1 MPPKKQAR
9 QTKFSKKNL
18 LTALHQAG
26 APLRSKNI
34 FDLFDADASLKKVI
48 KSTLAQMV
56 ESGEIVQMGKSYG
69 LLDNLPRMTGI
80 LDVRRSGVGYLISED
95 KKQKDLFIHQNNFGG
110 AWPGDKVVAVI
121 DSSRKKDSPEGRV
134 VEVLD
139 RATRELLVRV
149 SRRIHQDSISAIPRT
164 PACLSTPWSI
174 PAAFPIPKKAT
185 S

>member
-95 KKQKDLFIHQNNFGG
+95 KKQKDLFIHSKQ
-110 AWPGDKVVAVI
+110 
-121 DSSRKKDSPEGRV
+121 
-134 VEVLD
+134 L
-139 RATRELLVRV
+139 
-149 SRRIHQDSISAIPRT
+149 RRSLAR
-164 PACLSTPWSI
+164 
-174 PAAFPIPKKAT
+174 
-185 S
+185 